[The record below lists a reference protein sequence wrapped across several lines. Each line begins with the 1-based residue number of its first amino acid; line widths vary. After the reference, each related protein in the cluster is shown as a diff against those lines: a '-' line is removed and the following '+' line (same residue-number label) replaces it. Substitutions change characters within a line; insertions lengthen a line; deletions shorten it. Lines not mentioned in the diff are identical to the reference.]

1 MSSDLDVFTE
11 IKKSLNRFELKLIAL
26 LKDIDQGRID
36 IQFAYQQLTEI
47 KKMINSK
54 KENLK
59 ELRR

>member
-26 LKDIDQGRID
+26 LKDIDQGKID
-36 IQFAYQQLTEI
+36 IQFAYQQLAEI

>member
-26 LKDIDQGRID
+26 LKDIDQGKID
-36 IQFAYQQLTEI
+36 IKFAYQQLAEI

>member
-26 LKDIDQGRID
+26 LKDIDQGGID

>member
-36 IQFAYQQLTEI
+36 IQFAYQQLAEI

-59 ELRR
+59 ELSR

>member
-1 MSSDLDVFTE
+1 MRSDLAVFTE
-11 IKKSLNRFELKLIAL
+11 IKKSLSRFELKLIAL

-59 ELRR
+59 ELSR

>member
-36 IQFAYQQLTEI
+36 IQFAYQQLAEI

>member
-1 MSSDLDVFTE
+1 MRSDLAVFTE
-11 IKKSLNRFELKLIAL
+11 IKKSLSSFELKLIAL

-36 IQFAYQQLTEI
+36 IQFAYQQLAEI

-59 ELRR
+59 ELSW

>member
-26 LKDIDQGRID
+26 LKDIDQGGID
-36 IQFAYQQLTEI
+36 IQFAYRQLTEI

>member
-26 LKDIDQGRID
+26 LKDIDQGGID
-36 IQFAYQQLTEI
+36 VQFAYQQLTEI

-59 ELRR
+59 ELSR